1 MQLEMDSELLVK
13 CLQILKG
20 EPLISQVLALLHRQW
35 TVSVQ
40 QTYYLFCCEIVI
52 KHYKK
57 LLSIL
62 VPLHMV

>member
-1 MQLEMDSELLVK
+1 VQLEMDSELLVK

-40 QTYYLFCCEIVI
+40 QTYLFCCEIVI
-52 KHYKK
+52 KH
-57 LLSIL
+57 
-62 VPLHMV
+62 